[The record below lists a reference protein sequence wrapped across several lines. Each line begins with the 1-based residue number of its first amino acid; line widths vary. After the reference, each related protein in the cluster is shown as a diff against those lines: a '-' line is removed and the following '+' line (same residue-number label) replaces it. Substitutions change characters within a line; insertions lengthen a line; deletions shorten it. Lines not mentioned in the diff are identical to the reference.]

1 MLVHFL
7 LLAIGTIKAPGFRDL
22 PRDLKWGAAAAR
34 RVSAPARRPLQIP
47 GKTPR
52 RRFQPGGG
60 RIPTLSGRTPA
71 LRARCAYRVRPA
83 SGSITQRGIPPERG
97 AAGLGHEGGR
107 RKLPPREAGWWAVW
121 EAASEGDRRRMTAR
135 RPNTDETGGDHA
147 GAGELEPGLLGQGRK
162 GNGGRAAAP
171 WPGGRGK
178 APGVLRLSDVSY
190 CVLNLTLPLKNIPK
204 LVPQDSGLLWLL
216 FLILSP
222 LSLYL
227 FISPSPVIFVLCL
240 TAPCRP
246 PFLSVRLPVPVS
258 PHLCLPQVLSVSP
271 CPPLFPSPVSPFFL
285 NLFISVEESGFLSA
299 LPFPCLW
306 FGPLSPC
313 LCVCFSRRFLG
324 LSLPV
329 YLSLVSLSL
338 PFFPVSVSHYLWPLL
353 APKDRIFQSQDPK
366 GIGVWP

>member
-1 MLVHFL
+1 M
-7 LLAIGTIKAPGFRDL
+7 GRSGSQ
-22 PRDLKWGAAAAR
+22 

-60 RIPTLSGRTPA
+60 CIPTLSGRTPA
-71 LRARCAYRVRPA
+71 LGARCASRVPPA
-83 SGSITQRGIPPERG
+83 SGSITQRRIPPERG
-97 AAGLGHEGGR
+97 AAGLGHEGGL

-135 RPNTDETGGDHA
+135 RPDTGETGGDHA
-147 GAGELEPGLLGQGRK
+147 GAGELEPGRLGMGHN

-190 CVLNLTLPLKNIPK
+190 CVLNLTLPLKTIPK
-204 LVPQDSGLLWLL
+204 LVRQDSGLLWLL

-240 TAPCRP
+240 IAPCLP
-246 PFLSVRLPVPVS
+246 HFSQSVFLFQFLPI
-258 PHLCLPQVLSVSP
+258 SVSRR
-271 CPPLFPSPVSPFFL
+271 F
-285 NLFISVEESGFLSA
+285 
-299 LPFPCLW
+299 
-306 FGPLSPC
+306 SPC
-313 LCVCFSRRFLG
+313 LRVPLCFPSLFLFSSLICLSQSR
-324 LSLPV
+324 
-329 YLSLVSLSL
+329 SLVFSLRFHFPVSGL
-338 PFFPVSVSHYLWPLL
+338 VPCLPVSVSVFLSDFLVSL
-353 APKDRIFQSQDPK
+353 AQYISP
-366 GIGVWP
+366 

>member
-1 MLVHFL
+1 MVYFL

-216 FLILSP
+216 FLIL
-222 LSLYL
+222 
-227 FISPSPVIFVLCL
+227 
-240 TAPCRP
+240 
-246 PFLSVRLPVPVS
+246 
-258 PHLCLPQVLSVSP
+258 
-271 CPPLFPSPVSPFFL
+271 
-285 NLFISVEESGFLSA
+285 
-299 LPFPCLW
+299 
-306 FGPLSPC
+306 
-313 LCVCFSRRFLG
+313 
-324 LSLPV
+324 
-329 YLSLVSLSL
+329 
-338 PFFPVSVSHYLWPLL
+338 
-353 APKDRIFQSQDPK
+353 
-366 GIGVWP
+366 